1 MSKKQEL
8 LDYIMSLTPEQVEKV
23 TQRLGLLQ
31 KVVNMSEPEAIYTNT
46 LTGKLFFGE

>member
-1 MSKKQEL
+1 MSKKQEFL
-8 LDYIMSLTPEQVEKV
+8 NYIMSLTPEQVEKV
-23 TQRLGLLQ
+23 TQRLDLLQ

>member
-8 LDYIMSLTPEQVEKV
+8 MDYIISLPPEQVEKV
-23 TQRLGLLQ
+23 TQRLDLLK
-31 KVVNMSEPEAIYTNT
+31 KVLNMSDSEAIYTNT

>member
-23 TQRLGLLQ
+23 AQRLDLLK
-31 KVVNMSEPEAIYTNT
+31 KVATMTDPEAIYTNAFV
-46 LTGKLFFGE
+46 GKMFFNE